1 VPWKQEL
8 HVNGSSCPKMVE
20 MRTRAG
26 KIGVKA
32 RLARA
37 NLAKMAKITILEEKT
52 C

>member
-8 HVNGSSCPKMVE
+8 RVNGSSCPKIVQ
-20 MRTRAG
+20 MRMSPG
-26 KIGVKA
+26 KIGVKGG
-32 RLARA
+32 LARA